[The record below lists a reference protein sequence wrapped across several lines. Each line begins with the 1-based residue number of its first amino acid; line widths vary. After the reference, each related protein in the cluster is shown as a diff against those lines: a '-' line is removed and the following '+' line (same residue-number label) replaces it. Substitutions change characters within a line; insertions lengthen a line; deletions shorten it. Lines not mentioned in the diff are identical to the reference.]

1 IIGNYDMNDV
11 VKYNKFLDSDI
22 NIVESKSY
30 QFYIFKD
37 LIIRQSRNFKF
48 FRCDFRGAKFSDNI
62 FENVNFERS
71 DFIDSYVDNTSF
83 SNCTFGPTGIHNSY
97 FYEVKFN
104 KNKHSSTF
112 ISNTI
117 FKKCKFDDEFLTKS
131 ELRNCEFIDCEF
143 NNIKINMSTYDVNIF
158 KNCKLT
164 NFDMSNMYAMNLKF
178 DNTEFNNTIIDLDY
192 IGSYL
197 FINCNFSKLKYK
209 YKNEVIKINTLESLM
224 KSLIT
229 NFLDNNRCVEAFNLL
244 ILYRFLTKND
254 IEIKSILN
262 QVFNKDIL
270 NNQKKLF
277 LSLNSI
283 IDLLEFYFNTS
294 NIYTTEYIL
303 LVPYITYIANQ
314 YLDKKESFIISSKL
328 SLFNYLIENIEY
340 DYKFIQNDNSQTKLT
355 FKLDK
360 KDQDMF
366 ITNLDSIFN
375 YFNQESIN
383 NIDFKSYEIISI
395 RKACIIIELITYTAY
410 ALSLFKA
417 LEISAKITKNIL
429 LVTLNTSIA
438 WKVYKKQINL
448 LENTINVQELKK
460 VTKFKLSD
468 TFTIKDIDSELESM
482 SKIVKNLDIDFNS
495 L

>member
-1 IIGNYDMNDV
+1 MNDI
-11 VKYNKFLDSDI
+11 VKYNEFLDNDI

-30 QFYIFKD
+30 QFYIFKN
-37 LIIRQSRNFKF
+37 LTIHKSRNFKF
-48 FRCDFRGAKFSDNI
+48 FRCDFRGAKFNNNI

-83 SNCTFGPTGIHNSY
+83 KNCIFGPTGIHNSY
-97 FYEVKFN
+97 FHEVIFN
-104 KNKHSSTF
+104 RNRHSSTF

-117 FKKCKFDDEFLTKS
+117 FKNCKFNDEFLTKS
-131 ELRNCEFIDCEF
+131 ELRNCEFINCEF
-143 NNIKINMSTYDVNIF
+143 NNIEINMSTYDVNIF
-158 KNCKLT
+158 QNCKLT

-178 DNTEFNNTIIDLDY
+178 DNTEFRNTIIDLDY

-224 KSLIT
+224 KNLIT
-229 NFLDNNRCVEAFNLL
+229 NFLDNNRCIEAFNLL
-244 ILYRFLTKND
+244 ILYRFLTKSD
-254 IEIKSILN
+254 IEINTILN
-262 QVFNKDIL
+262 QVFNKSIL
-270 NNQKKLF
+270 KNQKNLF
-277 LSLNSI
+277 LSLKSI

-303 LVPYITYIANQ
+303 LVPYVTYIAKQ
-314 YLDKKESFIISSKL
+314 YLNKKESFIISSKL
-328 SLFNYLIENIEY
+328 NLFNYLIENIEY
-340 DYKFIQNDNSQTKLT
+340 DYKFIQNDNTQTKLT
-355 FKLDK
+355 FKLEK
-360 KDQDMF
+360 KDKDLF

-375 YFNQESIN
+375 HFNQESIN
-383 NIDFKSYEIISI
+383 NINFKSYEIISI
-395 RKACIIIELITYTAY
+395 KKACIIIELITYTAY

-448 LENTINVQELKK
+448 LENTINIQELKK

-468 TFTIKDIDSELESM
+468 TFTIKDIDSELKSM
-482 SKIVKNLDIDFNS
+482 NKIVKNLDIDFNS
-495 L
+495 I